1 MNATFVIT
9 EINSKK
15 TGFLLEDNSLVRA
28 CSLYNESLLGNVY
41 SAKVVNY
48 VPSIN
53 AAFLDAGTGD
63 YLYYSLNDNTNHIF
77 LKHGNTEKVCVGDE
91 LLVQIEKE
99 PMKTKKGVATS
110 DIELSGK
117 YFILNRRNEVGI
129 SHKIL
134 DAELRKRLKSMTEK
148 ALEEYNVRFYE
159 EGKNLSLGAIIRTS
173 AEFVSEDELKLELN
187 DLVHTMNGI
196 VDYGMHSVVKKL
208 IYSPDRSIKNELID
222 IKNKQKYDSFNI
234 ITDLKEE
241 YNLLSVDFGSDIK
254 LYNDKMVAL
263 HKVFN
268 LEDKLKK
275 AFDRFIYLK
284 SGGSIIV
291 EPTEALTVIDVN
303 TGKAIKGKNTEK
315 SFLKINKE
323 AAEAIA
329 KVIRLRNISG
339 IIIIDFINMKEIE
352 SIKEL
357 LDYLKKQLDKDEVK
371 VTFVDMTPLGLVEL
385 TRKKEAKPLT
395 LQDFL

>member
-1 MNATFVIT
+1 
-9 EINSKK
+9 
-15 TGFLLEDNSLVRA
+15 
-28 CSLYNESLLGNVY
+28 
-41 SAKVVNY
+41 
-48 VPSIN
+48 
-53 AAFLDAGTGD
+53 
-63 YLYYSLNDNTNHIF
+63 
-77 LKHGNTEKVCVGDE
+77 
-91 LLVQIEKE
+91 
-99 PMKTKKGVATS
+99 
-110 DIELSGK
+110 
-117 YFILNRRNEVGI
+117 
-129 SHKIL
+129 
-134 DAELRKRLKSMTEK
+134 MTEK

-187 DLVHTMNGI
+187 SLVHTMNGI

-234 ITDLKEE
+234 ITDLEEE

>member
-28 CSLYNESLLGNVY
+28 CSLCNESIIGNVY
-41 SAKVVNY
+41 SAKVVNI

-77 LKHGNTEKVCVGDE
+77 LKHGNTEKVCMGDE
-91 LLVQIEKE
+91 LLVQIEKD
-99 PMKTKKGVATS
+99 PIKTKKGVATS

-117 YFILNRRNEVGI
+117 FYILNRRNEVGI
-129 SHKIL
+129 SHKITDADIRKNLKAKVGTAL
-134 DAELRKRLKSMTEK
+134 DG
-148 ALEEYNVRFYE
+148 YNARFSE
-159 EGKNLSLGAIIRTS
+159 EGKELDLGAIIRTS
-173 AEFVSEDELKLELN
+173 AEQASESELSLELN
-187 DLVHTMNGI
+187 NLVHTMNGI
-196 VDYGMHSVVKKL
+196 VDSGMHSVVKKL
-208 IYSPDRSIKNELID
+208 IYSPDKSIKSELLD
-222 IKNKQKYDSFNI
+222 IKNKYETFSV
-234 ITDLKEE
+234 ITDLEEE
-241 YNLLSVDFGSDIK
+241 YNLLKVDFGSDIK
-254 LYNDKMVAL
+254 LYNDNMVAL

-268 LEDKLKK
+268 LEDKLAK

-329 KVIRLRNISG
+329 RIIRLRNISG
-339 IIIIDFINMKEIE
+339 IIIIDFINMKQIE

-357 LDYLKKQLDKDEVK
+357 LDYLKNQLIKDEVK